1 MYSRGGRR
9 GNSRGRDLAGGWRR
23 GDTGSGDGEG
33 NGMPS
38 IVISNFLPLYV
49 NTDSS

>member
-1 MYSRGGRR
+1 VADEEIVAVETLPVVG
-9 GNSRGRDLAGGWRR
+9 AGEIRVLVMVKAM
-23 GDTGSGDGEG
+23 EL
-33 NGMPS
+33 PS